1 MSIHLRKFFG
11 KILLLSTILGIFIS
25 AWNYYYVNW
34 FKKIPNIQTENNT
47 ENSQNFQKANNSD
60 MASISVAITTN
71 IWTSHKLLNSLPASI
86 YKDVISI
93 EDAMFDRKK
102 ASDEIIGKNM
112 IATQEYKNVLKTSIK
127 NLIGN
132 SLNKQEVLEAYISQL
147 EFRYESAISNYKN
160 LLTQKELFMQSM
172 QISDQKIINI
182 KTKIETDF
190 IANDANASLENID
203 TFLQAKNEYH
213 FARTYIIYINQ
224 FLWEY
229 QQLNEYNKS
238 LLDVL
243 INNKEAIIKDAYVIV
258 PDNGWIESLKALD
271 LLFEEADFKNQ

>member
-1 MSIHLRKFFG
+1 MSIQLRKFFG

-25 AWNYYYVNW
+25 VWSHYYVNW
-34 FKKIPNIQTENNT
+34 FKKIPNIQIQNNT
-47 ENSQNFQKANNSD
+47 ENSKNFQKTNNSD

-86 YKDVISI
+86 YKDVMSI

-102 ASDEIIGKNM
+102 ASDEIIWKNM

-132 SLNKQEVLEAYISQL
+132 SLNKQEVLDAYISQL

-172 QISDQKIINI
+172 QVSDEEIINI
-182 KTKIETDF
+182 KTKIEIDF
-190 IANDANASLENID
+190 KANDANASLENID
-203 TFLQAKNEYH
+203 KFLQAKNEYH

-224 FLWEY
+224 FLSEY
-229 QQLNEYNKS
+229 QQLNEYNKG

-243 INNKEAIIKDAYVIV
+243 INNKEAIIKDTQLII
-258 PDNGWIESLKALD
+258 PDNWWIESLKALD
-271 LLFEEADFKNQ
+271 LLFEEADYKNK